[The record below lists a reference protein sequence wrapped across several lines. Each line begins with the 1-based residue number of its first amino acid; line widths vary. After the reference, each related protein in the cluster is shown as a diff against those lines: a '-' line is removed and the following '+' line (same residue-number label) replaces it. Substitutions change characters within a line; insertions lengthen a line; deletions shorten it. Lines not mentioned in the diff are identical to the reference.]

1 MISEEIQHNTVK
13 ARGVAMKIQS
23 MARIRLDVS
32 FERTRV
38 RKNLLRARQNGR
50 KLGRCSREAVPTA
63 VDFIFV

>member
-1 MISEEIQHNTVK
+1 MISKEVQHDVVK
-13 ARGVAMKIQS
+13 ARGIMMKIHR

-38 RKNLLRARQNGR
+38 RKSLLRASRNGR
-50 KLGRCSREAVPTA
+50 KLGGCSREAVPTA